1 MATYMYLPT
10 VPLGGASS
18 PTSFYHHHHQSVL
31 PPSPPPSLQSWSL
44 PGQTT
49 ALTASPVGHTD
60 MLGLGHS
67 LSQGLGLGHGV
78 QGIGSDGC
86 HSPSPSDRSLSPVER
101 RHRQNLAAFNDQVQ
115 QPRMLV
121 LDGHHVGAEDDDED
135 DDDEEEDDDEDGDAV
150 SKESAAGAAGKRR
163 AKPLSPVVVKKRRL
177 AANARER
184 RRMLNL
190 NTAFDRLRTHL
201 PSLGSDRQ
209 LSKYETL
216 QMAQTYINAL
226 VDLLH

>member
-1 MATYMYLPT
+1 MATYLYLPGISSGGHH
-10 VPLGGASS
+10 LGGPMSS
-18 PTSFYHHHHQSVL
+18 TATYGHYHHHHHHHHHHGHQEL
-31 PPSPPPSLQSWSL
+31 PPSPPPSLQSWTLEHGS
-44 PGQTT
+44 Q
-49 ALTASPVGHTD
+49 VDGH
-60 MLGLGHS
+60 LGLP
-67 LSQGLGLGHGV
+67 LPLGPAAHPH
-78 QGIGSDGC
+78 GSDGC
-86 HSPSPSDRSLSPVER
+86 HSPTPSDRSLSPVER
-101 RHRQNLAAFNDQVQ
+101 RHQQNLAAFNVEVQ
-115 QPRMLV
+115 QPRASSSSFA
-121 LDGHHVGAEDDDED
+121 LDEDALEEDED
-135 DDDEEEDDDEDGDAV
+135 DALDGDDDDGKQPGGV
-150 SKESAAGAAGKRR
+150 GGKRR
-163 AKPLSPVVVKKRRL
+163 AGKALSPVVVKKRRL